1 VKRSSTLS
9 LLALVVI
16 TVACATHRVA
26 QNPST
31 GRLDVQQGFNQY
43 SPEQEV
49 EVGRQAAAEVKRQMP
64 LLQDGDPVA
73 QYVRKV
79 GERLIAHAP
88 GFKYPYEFHVVNQK
102 EINAFALPG
111 GPTFVN
117 LGTVQSVDTEGELAG
132 VMAHEI
138 SHVVLRHA
146 TSNAS
151 KEQMA
156 QIPLAILGAVLGNG
170 TGGQLARLGISLG
183 ANGVFLKYSRD
194 AEREADELG
203 AQIMY
208 DAGYN
213 PYDLVEFFGKLEQ
226 QGGSGGPQFLSDH
239 PNPGNRQEDVAKVIS
254 KFPKRNY
261 AREDT
266 HEFETVKERVR
277 GMKPMSAQ
285 EVARY
290 QQEQQVKM
298 QRAAMEELRPSG
310 SFKTLGAGFL
320 TMEYPSNW
328 QVIGSEQ
335 SSGVTIAPR
344 GGVSENA
351 IAYGVVASGFRPQ
364 PGHESL
370 EAATRDLV
378 NSLQQQNQNVQI
390 QDAQRISVNGMPA
403 MSVTMISP
411 SPLSDGSGRPVPE
424 QDSLITVQRQ
434 DGAIIFLVFVAPQQ
448 DMAALN
454 GTYQRMLQSLRVQ

>member
-183 ANGVFLKYSRD
+183 ANG
-194 AEREADELG
+194 
-203 AQIMY
+203 
-208 DAGYN
+208 
-213 PYDLVEFFGKLEQ
+213 
-226 QGGSGGPQFLSDH
+226 
-239 PNPGNRQEDVAKVIS
+239 
-254 KFPKRNY
+254 
-261 AREDT
+261 
-266 HEFETVKERVR
+266 FEV
-277 GMKPMSAQ
+277 GC
-285 EVARY
+285 Y
-290 QQEQQVKM
+290 
-298 QRAAMEELRPSG
+298 
-310 SFKTLGAGFL
+310 
-320 TMEYPSNW
+320 
-328 QVIGSEQ
+328 
-335 SSGVTIAPR
+335 
-344 GGVSENA
+344 
-351 IAYGVVASGFRPQ
+351 
-364 PGHESL
+364 
-370 EAATRDLV
+370 
-378 NSLQQQNQNVQI
+378 
-390 QDAQRISVNGMPA
+390 
-403 MSVTMISP
+403 
-411 SPLSDGSGRPVPE
+411 
-424 QDSLITVQRQ
+424 
-434 DGAIIFLVFVAPQQ
+434 
-448 DMAALN
+448 
-454 GTYQRMLQSLRVQ
+454 